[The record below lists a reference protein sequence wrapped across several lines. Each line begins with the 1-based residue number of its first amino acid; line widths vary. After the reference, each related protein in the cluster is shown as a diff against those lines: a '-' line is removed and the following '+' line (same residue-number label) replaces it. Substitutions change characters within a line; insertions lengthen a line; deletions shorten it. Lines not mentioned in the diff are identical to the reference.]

1 VTYSAIEPVIYRV
14 ADWFAAH
21 LPDYLAEADEAMV
34 SWHDGDTFPAI
45 FDPPAAAYEVP
56 SLRKVGIGTSI
67 PASGPFPYLLVAL
80 DSVDVESAGQ
90 TSDWITLH
98 MKLVTALQENN
109 EKRLF
114 PALARYIDAI
124 VHAVGNNVTLDGL
137 VDETKITGL
146 DKDEVPENHTGF
158 VIADLSVKF
167 ELICD

>member
-1 VTYSAIEPVIYRV
+1 
-14 ADWFAAH
+14 
-21 LPDYLAEADEAMV
+21 MV

-80 DSVDVESAGQ
+80 DSVAVESAGQ

-109 EKRLF
+109 ERSGCSLRSH
-114 PALARYIDAI
+114 ANRRHSACGGQQRHARRAC
-124 VHAVGNNVTLDGL
+124 G
-137 VDETKITGL
+137 
-146 DKDEVPENHTGF
+146 
-158 VIADLSVKF
+158 
-167 ELICD
+167 

>member
-1 VTYSAIEPVIYRV
+1 
-14 ADWFAAH
+14 
-21 LPDYLAEADEAMV
+21 
-34 SWHDGDTFPAI
+34 
-45 FDPPAAAYEVP
+45 
-56 SLRKVGIGTSI
+56 
-67 PASGPFPYLLVAL
+67 
-80 DSVDVESAGQ
+80 
-90 TSDWITLH
+90 